1 MDPSRLMTQ
10 TATLH
15 HVTETGVDV
24 YNDPTTTETTST
36 VGCLL
41 QQRTRIEQTAGGQ
54 ISTETL
60 VLFLP
65 AGTTVDALAYVTVDG
80 LDYQL
85 DGPPWPAFNPRSQ
98 AVSHIEAQVKRVE

>member
-1 MDPSRLMTQ
+1 MSASRLMTQ
-10 TATLH
+10 TGTLH
-15 HVTETGVDV
+15 HVTQSGSDE
-24 YNDPTTTETTST
+24 YNDPTTSETTET

-65 AGTTVDALAYVTVDG
+65 AGTDVDTIDYVTVDG

-85 DGPPWPAFNPRSQ
+85 DGPTWEAFNPRSRS
-98 AVSHIEAQVKRVE
+98 VSHIEAWVRRTE